1 MSDIN
6 YILSTLSERQQI
18 AQTVSNSQSEKLA
31 TIEEGA
37 TADQTADEI
46 RALSIHSVMGE
57 SSRADGATQYAA
69 GLVLEGNSTHGN
81 EFLRKD
87 GTWAAAGS
95 SIIEPFNASSAT
107 SLPFNS
113 QTYSLVEI
121 EQPIQTVILTSNK
134 VMHKGNNAGTWLAL
148 YEYNLTNGA
157 AMNTSTSIMK
167 QTINLRSTNSKVR
180 LQASI
185 SSRIDKVSLGLKF
198 VRDPD
203 GSGTELTNTKIFGRS
218 TGNPDDDPFT
228 YVLNGIDEP
237 NVAGAVTYEIQVA
250 WLHPTSST
258 GYAEI
263 NWHLVFPVGTAAT
276 QTNNENTAT
285 MILTELHPVCA
296 IVRN

>member
-1 MSDIN
+1 
-6 YILSTLSERQQI
+6 
-18 AQTVSNSQSEKLA
+18 QSEKLA

-46 RALSIHSVMGE
+46 RAL
-57 SSRADGATQYAA
+57 
-69 GLVLEGNSTHGN
+69 
-81 EFLRKD
+81 
-87 GTWAAAGS
+87 
-95 SIIEPFNASSAT
+95 IIEPFSASSAT

-134 VMHKGNNAGTWLAL
+134 VMHKGDNASTWLPL
-148 YEYNLTNGA
+148 YEYNVTNGT

-167 QTINLRSTNSKVR
+167 QTINLRSTSSKVR

-198 VRDPD
+198 VRIVG
-203 GSGTELTNTKIFGRS
+203 GSGTELSNTKIFGRS
-218 TGNPDDDPFT
+218 TGHPDDDPFT

-250 WLHPTSST
+250 WLHPTGST

-263 NWHLVFPVGTAAT
+263 NWHLVLSGASAT

>member
-69 GLVLEGNSTHGN
+69 GLVLAGNSTHGN

-121 EQPIQTVILTSNK
+121 EQPIQTVVHSTTHQMLKTASANQWNSL
-134 VMHKGNNAGTWLAL
+134 VSSD
-148 YEYNLTNGA
+148 GA
-157 AMNTSTSIMK
+157 ARMSTSI
-167 QTINLRSTNSKVR
+167 NVRSAHSKVR
-180 LQASI
+180 LVTSLSA
-185 SSRIDKVSLGLKF
+185 RIDRVMVGLRF
-198 VRDPD
+198 VRTID
-203 GSGTELTNTKIFGRS
+203 GTDTVVAGSEQFGRS
-218 TGNPDDDPFT
+218 SGSGADDDHHTYTVECVDVALPAALAANSSRVYPFT
-228 YVLNGIDEP
+228 VNY
-237 NVAGAVTYEIQVA
+237 QVQMT
-250 WLHPTSST
+250 WNHPTSET
-258 GYAEI
+258 GYVEF
-263 NWHLVFPVGTAAT
+263 NWNPGAGTGS
-276 QTNNENTAT
+276 NNSSII
-285 MILTELHPVCA
+285 MSELHPVCA